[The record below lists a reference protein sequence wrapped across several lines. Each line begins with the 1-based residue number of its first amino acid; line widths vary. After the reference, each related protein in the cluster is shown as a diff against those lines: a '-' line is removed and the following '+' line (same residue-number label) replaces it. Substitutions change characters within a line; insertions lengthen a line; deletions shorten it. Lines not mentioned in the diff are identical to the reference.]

1 MTFILIT
8 LHNVH
13 YRRLDTKSTYSLDL
27 LVSSHWPVVAQLA
40 VPVISWWVLEAFL
53 Y

>member
-13 YRRLDTKSTYSLDL
+13 YRRLDTKSTESVVA
-27 LVSSHWPVVAQLA
+27 LVSSHSPVVVQSA
-40 VPVISWWVLEAFL
+40 VPVISWWVLETFL
-53 Y
+53 H